1 MKTTIQDLVV
11 SRGTEGIGLM
21 LSVPFREAEEVK
33 QLQKQLDKGK
43 SLEVEIKP
51 LTKARTLSANNYCW
65 HLCDEIA
72 KKLSQEK
79 VYYSKEDVYREAIKD
94 CGPYRNY
101 HSWIKNRW
109 SI

>member
-72 KKLSQEK
+72 KKVVAGKGLLQQRGRIQGSNKRLWTLQKLSFH
-79 VYYSKEDVYREAIKD
+79 
-94 CGPYRNY
+94 G
-101 HSWIKNRW
+101 
-109 SI
+109 